1 MIDRQFEEKRRNCSR
16 QRIDIDFE
24 RTDVKSRFNWINRAA
39 IHYLNKTAFWNLAQ
53 YKYNIS
59 FILSISRFTLLSFFF
74 SDFVLLY
81 SAMVLDNSEQLHFRH
96 TDYYALAC
104 SYLSMAIVNQVE

>member
-1 MIDRQFEEKRRNCSR
+1 MKISFLDEIVECLCR

-53 YKYNIS
+53 YK
-59 FILSISRFTLLSFFF
+59 
-74 SDFVLLY
+74 
-81 SAMVLDNSEQLHFRH
+81 
-96 TDYYALAC
+96 
-104 SYLSMAIVNQVE
+104 

>member
-1 MIDRQFEEKRRNCSR
+1 MKFIEMRLGRFGFGRELACRTIDESWQFTGSSVRRRRRRCSFVTDAPFR

-53 YKYNIS
+53 YK
-59 FILSISRFTLLSFFF
+59 
-74 SDFVLLY
+74 
-81 SAMVLDNSEQLHFRH
+81 
-96 TDYYALAC
+96 
-104 SYLSMAIVNQVE
+104 

>member
-1 MIDRQFEEKRRNCSR
+1 MCGKLAISTINESRKSSSCIVCFFFHFSIQISNINSSR

-53 YKYNIS
+53 YK
-59 FILSISRFTLLSFFF
+59 
-74 SDFVLLY
+74 
-81 SAMVLDNSEQLHFRH
+81 
-96 TDYYALAC
+96 
-104 SYLSMAIVNQVE
+104 